1 VPTAPHLAPQIHP
14 AHAAAR
20 NAMARRLVTHLRS
33 TGDEMLTDPDLL
45 AWLPKARLDAIAR
58 EAGET
63 HTPSLDTWHVVI
75 DLLRIPACPDCG
87 RNLDDIAAIFGGLPS

>member
-1 VPTAPHLAPQIHP
+1 MPASATAPQIHER
-14 AHAAAR
+14 HADNR
-20 NAMARRLVTHLRS
+20 KAMARRLAKHLRS

-45 AWLPKARLDAIAR
+45 AWLPKRRLDAIAR

-75 DLLRIPACPDCG
+75 DLLRTPECPTCHRPIGPAD
-87 RNLDDIAAIFGGLPS
+87 LIVFEGLPA